1 MTTSESSLFWGT
13 PQWRAM
19 SSPARFELLLVAA
32 SICPATAEDF
42 AAATGRTRASIY
54 PHLEALARADF
65 LVVEGHRPSARRPV
79 AIYGAGPMLHAQAY
93 DPSNF
98 VNGKEWTR
106 ASDAFFRMHSREHRS
121 SIKIMN
127 GGSTL
132 IEGLDLH
139 YLFSRI
145 MHLDRAGMLEL
156 IELKNKIRDFGKRH
170 SKPVSPSDE
179 AVSSDKG
186 AGKGTIVRLLL
197 AMIPD
202 QRSLQKRGGKKAA
215 KTPVKTP
222 AKTPAKAQ

>member
-1 MTTSESSLFWGT
+1 
-13 PQWRAM
+13 M
-19 SSPARFELLLVAA
+19 SSPARFELLLVAS

-42 AAATGRTRASIY
+42 ASATGRTRASIY

-79 AIYGAGPMLHAQAY
+79 AIYGAGPMIRAQAY

-106 ASDAFFRMHSREHRS
+106 ASDAFFRMHSREHRG
-121 SIKIMN
+121 SIKLMN

-145 MHLDRAGMLEL
+145 MHLDHDGMKEL
-156 IELKNKIRDFGKRH
+156 IELKNSIRDFGRRH
-170 SKPVSPSDE
+170 SKPSELNAASTMP
-179 AVSSDKG
+179 A
-186 AGKGTIVRLLL
+186 AANTTIVRLLF

-202 QRSLQKRGGKKAA
+202 QRALQKRKGPKATTKK
-215 KTPVKTP
+215 V
-222 AKTPAKAQ
+222 AKAK

>member
-1 MTTSESSLFWGT
+1 
-13 PQWRAM
+13 
-19 SSPARFELLLVAA
+19 
-32 SICPATAEDF
+32 
-42 AAATGRTRASIY
+42 
-54 PHLEALARADF
+54 
-65 LVVEGHRPSARRPV
+65 
-79 AIYGAGPMLHAQAY
+79 MLHAQAY

-156 IELKNKIRDFGKRH
+156 IELKNKIRDFDKRH
-170 SKPVSPSDE
+170 SKPMMPSDE
-179 AVSSDKG
+179 MVSSDKG
-186 AGKGTIVRLLL
+186 TGTGKGTIVRLLL

>member
-1 MTTSESSLFWGT
+1 
-13 PQWRAM
+13 
-19 SSPARFELLLVAA
+19 LLLVAA

-132 IEGLDLH
+132 IQGLDLH

-156 IELKNKIRDFGKRH
+156 IELKNKIRDFGKRY
-170 SKPVSPSDE
+170 SKPVSPINE
-179 AVSSDKG
+179 AVSSDTSAS
-186 AGKGTIVRLLL
+186 AGTGTIVRLLL

-202 QRSLQKRGGKKAA
+202 QRSLQKRGGKKAV

-222 AKTPAKAQ
+222 AKTPLKTPAKAQ